1 VFKSGETSPRVHVRP
16 SNRSEK
22 RNRVSQVVPDA
33 ADKLRGRQTSHRR
46 YPRAGDAGWYGSRAE
61 RVVSKAIDEAFA
73 SCGAKSGEML
83 TSEQRRNLFRITA
96 QKVTPFVL
104 HQMRGQHVIASIRG
118 NIGAEGIP
126 SKDASKRIN
135 REPD

>member
-1 VFKSGETSPRVHVRP
+1 MYAPRTEV
-16 SNRSEK
+16 
-22 RNRVSQVVPDA
+22 RVSQVVPDA

-104 HQMRGQHVIASIRG
+104 HQMRGQHVIASIRA

-126 SKDASKRIN
+126 SKAASKRIN